1 MDKVRLPKNSSC
13 NPKRPEVSLVVVVVV
28 EQNKKMVKL
37 GR

>member
-13 NPKRPEVSLVVVVVV
+13 NPKRPEVSLVVVVA